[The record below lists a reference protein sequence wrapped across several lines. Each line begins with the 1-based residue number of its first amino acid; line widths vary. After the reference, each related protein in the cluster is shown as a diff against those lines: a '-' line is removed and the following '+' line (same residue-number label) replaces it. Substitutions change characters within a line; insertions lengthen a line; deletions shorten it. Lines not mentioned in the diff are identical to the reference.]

1 MVFNRLFGSFS
12 TDLGLDLGTGS
23 TLMSLKSKGIMID
36 EPSVVAV
43 NNRTDQI
50 ISIGREASKMLGKTP
65 PYIQAVRPLT
75 HGVISDFE
83 VTEKMIKYFIDR
95 VHQESFSL
103 FPRPRVVIGVPLEIT
118 PVEKKAAE
126 DAVLSAGAK
135 TVLLVQNIVAAAVG
149 AGLAIQDP
157 SGHMIISL
165 GSGLTEIAVL
175 SLSGVVTSKSIP
187 IAGST
192 LNNDIIQYVREKYS
206 VLIGERM
213 AEEAKIKI
221 GAVTD
226 IGEALAMDIQGR
238 DVVTGLPTQI
248 SFSTLQVKE
257 AVNISIQKIISEIKN
272 TLEATPPEL
281 IADIYER
288 GIILTGGGAL
298 MRGIDKLIS
307 DHIKIPVMITDD
319 PLTCTIRGIN
329 ALLENEELL
338 MEVKIPT
345 SKDESLLP

>member
-1 MVFNRLFGSFS
+1 MGFNNLFGNFS

-23 TLMSLKSKGIMID
+23 TLMSLKGKGILIN

-50 ISIGREASKMLGKTP
+50 ISIGGEASKMIGKTP
-65 PYIQAVRPLT
+65 PYIQAVRPLS

-83 VTEKMIKYFIDR
+83 VAEKMIKYFIDR

-175 SLSGVVTSKSIP
+175 SLSGVVTAKSIS

-192 LNNDIIQYVREKYS
+192 LNNDIIQYAREKYS
-206 VLIGERM
+206 ILIGERM
-213 AEEAKIKI
+213 AEECKIKI
-221 GAVTD
+221 GSVAD
-226 IGEALAMDIQGR
+226 IGEPLNMNIQGR
-238 DVVTGLPTQI
+238 DIVSGLPKQ
-248 SFSTLQVKE
+248 
-257 AVNISIQKIISEIKN
+257 VNITNQEIREATNFSIQKIINEIKT
-272 TLEATPPEL
+272 TLEYTPPEL

-288 GIILTGGGAL
+288 GIILTGGGSL
-298 MRGIDKLIS
+298 MRGMDKLIS

-329 ALLENEELL
+329 ALLEHECLL
-338 MEVKIPT
+338 SEVKVPT

>member
-1 MVFNRLFGSFS
+1 MLFSKLFGNFS

-23 TLMSLKSKGIMID
+23 TLMSLKSKGIVIN

-50 ISIGREASKMLGKTP
+50 ISIGGEASKMLGKTP
-65 PYIQAVRPLT
+65 PYIQAVRPLS

-95 VHQESFSL
+95 VHQEAFSL
-103 FPRPRVVIGVPLEIT
+103 FPRPRVVIGVPLDIT

-175 SLSGVVTSKSIP
+175 SLSGVVTSKSIS
-187 IAGST
+187 IAGNT

-206 VLIGERM
+206 VLVGERM

-221 GAVTD
+221 AAVAD
-226 IGEALAMDIQGR
+226 MGEPLTMNIQGR
-238 DVVTGLPTQI
+238 DVVSGLPKQVSI
-248 SFSTLQVKE
+248 NTLELKE
-257 AVNISIQKIISEIKN
+257 AVNISIQKIIAEIKN

-329 ALLENEELL
+329 SLLENEALL
-338 MEVKIPT
+338 AEVKIPT

>member
-1 MVFNRLFGSFS
+1 MVLNRLFGSFS

-23 TLMSLKSKGIMID
+23 TLMSLKSKGIMIN

-43 NNRTDQI
+43 NTRTDQI
-50 ISIGREASKMLGKTP
+50 ISIGGEASKMIGKTP

-175 SLSGVVTSKSIP
+175 SLSGVVTAKSIS

-221 GAVTD
+221 GAVAD
-226 IGEALAMDIQGR
+226 IGEALTMNIQGR
-238 DVVTGLPTQI
+238 DVVSGLPTQI
-248 SFSTLQVKE
+248 NINTVQIKE
-257 AVNISIQKIISEIKN
+257 AVNISIQKIIAEIKN
-272 TLEATPPEL
+272 TLETTPPEL

-307 DHIKIPVMITDD
+307 DHIKIPVIITDD

-329 ALLENEELL
+329 SLLENEALL
-338 MEVKIPT
+338 AEVKIPT